1 MALITFFP
9 KFHIITV
16 GYHVYS
22 ILLAELISQICV
34 SIMLLLPIVNVHQI
48 MRMYGEV
55 DTLLSSFLP
64 FALDEGTTPLWKLPS
79 LPTG

>member
-1 MALITFFP
+1 MALTIFFP

-16 GYHVYS
+16 GYHVYC

-34 SIMLLLPIVNVHQI
+34 SVMLLLLIVNVHHI

-55 DTLLSSFLP
+55 EVPLNSFLP
-64 FALDEGTTPLWKLPS
+64 LALDKGTTPLWKLLS